1 MTWHAAALVELKI
14 DLQPLLRRLQL
25 QGVECRVTEER
36 GQQCIWVANNTQV
49 VLVTERLGQ
58 WRLRGFSADAWSDAA
73 THTETAQLGESVLP
87 ANGWRFFWRAVYL
100 VRRYPVTVL
109 LILLGC
115 LGALLVEFDRGYE
128 YVALFTMQPISLQG
142 DRLLLAS
149 LDYGLQLG
157 QWWRL
162 ISPTFLHFGLLH
174 IVFNALWVWEFGRRI
189 EGFMGHRVMLGLAL
203 LIGVG
208 SNLAQYYW
216 QGPSLFGGLSG
227 LLYGLLGF
235 LAVWQRR
242 RPVPEPLPSGIIIF
256 MLIWLVLCMSGAV
269 NLFVDG
275 SIANAAHVAGLLIG
289 AVVAFIASLK
299 PTQSGII
306 DAD

>member
-289 AVVAFIASLK
+289 AAVAFIASLK